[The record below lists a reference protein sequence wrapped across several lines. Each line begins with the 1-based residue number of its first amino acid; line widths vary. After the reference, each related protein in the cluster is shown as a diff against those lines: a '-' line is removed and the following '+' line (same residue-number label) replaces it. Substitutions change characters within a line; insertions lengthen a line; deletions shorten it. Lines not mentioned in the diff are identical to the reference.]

1 MNPDYEEIGVTP
13 FDIVIR
19 DQIGLSLEIE
29 QIETIDE
36 VVKKLLNNDSYS
48 KEKMREIREKYLY
61 NVSHSSEIEADYIIK
76 RLIEKSTL

>member
-48 KEKMREIREKYLY
+48 KK
-61 NVSHSSEIEADYIIK
+61 NA
-76 RLIEKSTL
+76 